1 LLSIDTPGVID
12 RITTLFRGHPSLIQ
26 ALSTLLPPGYR
37 IESPGAEGDEQGL
50 ITVITRT
57 GTVTQIAGQFSAE
70 LAAIAAAA

>member
-26 ALSTLLPPGYR
+26 GISTLPPGYR
-37 IESPGAEGDEQGL
+37 IESPGAEGDEQGF